1 MDGYVNEIF
10 SLDNLPAQ
18 LASLLIA
25 ISYFM
30 TSIYWLRV
38 VAVAGLF
45 IEIFYFRLTGETAT
59 RGIGWDTVFVLINLY
74 QLFWLVRNR
83 VSLRLPDD
91 DAPLLRE
98 ALSGLDDAQIAR
110 LLKAAEWKNFQP
122 GEILTRQDAP
132 LDSLYFLLSGRA
144 AVAVSGSLVTY
155 LEKGSFIGEIAYL
168 TGNPATATVTVDE
181 PSRALSF
188 NRVRMA
194 KVIASDEA
202 ISGIIYQMLGRDL
215 AMKMRRANTRRVLLD
230 EPTGV

>member
-1 MDGYVNEIF
+1 MDGYINEFF
-10 SLDNLPAQ
+10 SLGSLPGQ
-18 LASLLIA
+18 LGYLLIA

-30 TSIYWLRV
+30 TSIYWLRIL
-38 VAVAGLF
+38 AVAGLF
-45 IEIFYFRLTGETAT
+45 ADIIYVRFTGDSWT
-59 RGIGWDTVFVLINLY
+59 RGIGWDAVFILINLY
-74 QLFWLVRNR
+74 QLFWLVRDR
-83 VSLRLPDD
+83 LSLTLPEQ
-91 DAPLLRE
+91 DAPLLRD

-110 LLKAAEWKNFQP
+110 LLKAAEWKTFNP

-132 LDSLYFLLSGRA
+132 LDSLFFLLSGRA
-144 AVAVSGSLVTY
+144 AVAVNGSLVTY

-168 TGNPATATVTVDE
+168 TGNPATAMVTIDE